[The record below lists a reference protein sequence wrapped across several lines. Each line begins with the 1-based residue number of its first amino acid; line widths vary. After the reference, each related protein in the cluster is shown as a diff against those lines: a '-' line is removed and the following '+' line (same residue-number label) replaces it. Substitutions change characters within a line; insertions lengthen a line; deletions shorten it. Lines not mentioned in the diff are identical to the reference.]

1 MRLRIYPYKEIAIN
15 SAFLE
20 IPAEYQR
27 RLQMSKVKQ
36 MVAEFNGVIVNPPK
50 VSYRDGRYIVID
62 GQHSIV
68 CLKNLNGGKDLFIVC
83 RVYTGLTKEEEALVF
98 AEQTGASTPLSAG
111 CVGEALPAA
120 ETAEPE
126 QSCGP
131 SWWARMPNPTPS
143 SPPLRRQGYSS
154 APTMSAQAT
163 RSSVSAPRSKSSSST
178 ARIFTPRD
186 CGPLSMRGRHGPPRP
201 ADETGGPCLA
211 QRSDFCKRAP
221 SRAAKN
227 G

>member
-1 MRLRIYPYKEIAIN
+1 M
-15 SAFLE
+15 
-20 IPAEYQR
+20 
-27 RLQMSKVKQ
+27 
-36 MVAEFNGVIVNPPK
+36 AEFNGIIVNPPK

-62 GQHSIV
+62 GQHTIV
-68 CLKNLNGGKDLFIVC
+68 GLKTLNGGNDLSILC

-126 QSCGP
+126 QGQRSVFCKRAMTRAAKAGNRNPEQSCGP
-131 SWWARMPNPTPS
+131 SWWARTPS
-143 SPPLRRQGYSS
+143 PMLSSPLLRRRVCSS
-154 APTMSAQAT
+154 APTMSVQAT
-163 RSSVSAPRSKSSSST
+163 RSSAS
-178 ARIFTPRD
+178 
-186 CGPLSMRGRHGPPRP
+186 PLSMHGRHGPPRP
-201 ADETGGPCLA
+201 VDETGGPCLA

-221 SRAAKN
+221 PRAAKT